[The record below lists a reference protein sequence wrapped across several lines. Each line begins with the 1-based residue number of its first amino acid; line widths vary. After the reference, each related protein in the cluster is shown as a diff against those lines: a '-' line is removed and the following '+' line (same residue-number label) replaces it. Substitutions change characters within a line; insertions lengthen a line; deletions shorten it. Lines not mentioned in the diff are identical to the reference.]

1 VRTCFYGD
9 ESAYADHG
17 RMNPPST
24 VFSQA
29 RLNMHPSRPISRILF
44 PCAGRQSS
52 IWDARCRAPRCG
64 LPGAQ
69 RVRAAPC
76 FHEGNLPLLGLAPG
90 GVYLARA
97 VTSPA
102 GGLLHRRFTL
112 APLKWHGHFSGSRFA
127 FCGTM
132 PSGHPAWRLASTV
145 LCGVRTFLTPCGVR
159 LPGRLGCTFSI
170 VDGVAD
176 VKSQRAGETRKRAL

>member
-1 VRTCFYGD
+1 
-9 ESAYADHG
+9 
-17 RMNPPST
+17 
-24 VFSQA
+24 
-29 RLNMHPSRPISRILF
+29 MHPSRPISRILF

-90 GVYLARA
+90 GVCLARA

-127 FCGTM
+127 FCGTV

-176 VKSQRAGETRKRAL
+176 VKSQRGGVGRFIAVKAH